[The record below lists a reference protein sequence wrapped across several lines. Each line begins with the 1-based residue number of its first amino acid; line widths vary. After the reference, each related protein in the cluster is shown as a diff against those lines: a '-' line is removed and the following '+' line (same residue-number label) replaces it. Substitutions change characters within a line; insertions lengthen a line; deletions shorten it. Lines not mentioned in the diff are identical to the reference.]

1 MKRTA
6 DNASMASVAVGM
18 DRVGRLLTR
27 IFDYE
32 AIGRGGVTYLDRWV
46 IARLGDRRLYLHRF
60 LFDDP
65 EEPHNHPRV
74 FVSFLFRGSY
84 REEVFPEDGAKETRH
99 YRAPALRRFPPRHAH
114 RISQCAGAWSLVAVG
129 RRRQDW
135 GFRDGDK
142 WVSAE
147 TIEARRDAS

>member
-1 MKRTA
+1 MSSDLNR
-6 DNASMASVAVGM
+6 M
-18 DRVGRLLTR
+18 GRWLSRLFR
-27 IFDYE
+27 YE

-46 IARLGDRRLYLHRF
+46 VAHFRDRRLYLHHFR
-60 LFDDP
+60 LDDP

-84 REEVFPEDGAKETRH
+84 HEDVLAEDGSMESFH
-99 YRAPALRRFPPRHAH
+99 FRAPYLRRFSPRHAH
-114 RISQCAGAWSLVAVG
+114 RLSQCTDAWSLVAVG

-135 GFRDGDK
+135 GFRSSGR

-147 TIEARRDAS
+147 EIEARRGVVGGPIQR